1 MLLATDL
8 DGTFLGGK
16 SLHKQTLYRLI
27 RERDDI
33 QLVFVTGRGLE
44 SVLSILNDPI
54 IPNPDYIICDVG
66 ATIVNGHTLEPI
78 EPLQGS
84 IEQKWPGRLRIE
96 ETLSHLSELNYQEV
110 AKQ

>member
-16 SLHKQTLYRLI
+16 SLHKQLLYQFI
-27 RERDDI
+27 RDQQDI

-44 SVLSILNDPI
+44 SVIPLLNDPI

-66 ATIVNGHTLEPI
+66 ATIVNGHTLVHGQI
-78 EPLQGS
+78 IQGVAGDKY
-84 IEQKWPGRLRIE
+84 IGRVDAQVLDQLGE
-96 ETLSHLSELNYQEV
+96 
-110 AKQ
+110 